1 MDATRERG
9 CTFPSCGRI
18 GGKKKRSRTMI
29 GLRCLHGMDTRFC
42 SLCNRPRTVEKPTA
56 RRGQV
61 ADVSLAEIIRFL
73 NHEQVRATYRAV
85 AGVLGVIPRTVG
97 AKLGPRCVEA
107 SWIVSTATGLPTDYD
122 QDEMHPALL
131 HKIEII
137 ATGRELTRRMS
148 AWKAGRTRAAA
159 GNPVDAE
166 GQS

>member
-1 MDATRERG
+1 
-9 CTFPSCGRI
+9 
-18 GGKKKRSRTMI
+18 MI

-42 SLCNRPRTVEKPTA
+42 SLCNRPRNVEKHTVR
-56 RRGQV
+56 RRGQGE
-61 ADVSLAEIIRFL
+61 DVSLAEIIRFL

-85 AGVLGVIPRTVG
+85 AGVLGVIPRTMG

-148 AWKAGRTRAAA
+148 AWKAGKTRATT
-159 GNPVDAE
+159 GDPVDAE